1 MSGHLGL
8 ALGRSWDILG
18 LSWAA
23 LRLSWVVLGY
33 LAAVIQ
39 VFGPTE
45 RNELMESLV
54 QLGEVFGDSSVW
66 TFRRD
71 RPNPTMLKKCK
82 NRDWT
87 NLAKAWQKLADSG
100 EAESRRLEPQG
111 GGRFSHHLGVS
122 GLWAAGSKQARKQNN
137 E

>member
-1 MSGHLGL
+1 
-8 ALGRSWDILG
+8 
-18 LSWAA
+18 
-23 LRLSWVVLGY
+23 
-33 LAAVIQ
+33 
-39 VFGPTE
+39 
-45 RNELMESLV
+45 MESLV

-71 RPNPTMLKKCK
+71 RPNPTMLKNCK

-100 EAESRRLEPQG
+100 EAESRRLEPQWG
-111 GGRFSHHLGVS
+111 GGFSHHLGVS
-122 GLWAAGSKQARKQNN
+122 GLWAAGSKQARKQQN

>member
-1 MSGHLGL
+1 
-8 ALGRSWDILG
+8 
-18 LSWAA
+18 
-23 LRLSWVVLGY
+23 
-33 LAAVIQ
+33 
-39 VFGPTE
+39 
-45 RNELMESLV
+45 MESLV

-111 GGRFSHHLGVS
+111 GGIFAPSGRFWALGS
-122 GLWAAGSKQARKQNN
+122 WEQASKKAK
-137 E
+137 

>member
-1 MSGHLGL
+1 
-8 ALGRSWDILG
+8 
-18 LSWAA
+18 
-23 LRLSWVVLGY
+23 
-33 LAAVIQ
+33 
-39 VFGPTE
+39 
-45 RNELMESLV
+45 MESLV

-100 EAESRRLEPQG
+100 EAESQRLEHQG
-111 GGRFSHHLGVS
+111 GADFRTIWAFLGS
-122 GLWAAGSKQARKQNN
+122 GQLGASKQESTIMNRSCILGLAFFFAVTTVHMCS
-137 E
+137 

>member
-1 MSGHLGL
+1 
-8 ALGRSWDILG
+8 
-18 LSWAA
+18 
-23 LRLSWVVLGY
+23 
-33 LAAVIQ
+33 
-39 VFGPTE
+39 
-45 RNELMESLV
+45 MESLV

-111 GGRFSHHLGVS
+111 GGADFRTIWAFLGS
-122 GLWAAGSKQARKQNN
+122 GQLGASKQESKIMNRSCILGLAFFSAVTTVHMCS
-137 E
+137 